1 MGTSSPRLL
10 DLIPKCQQ
18 EWTPTDLG
26 YADERKLELR
36 LAPPGHEDWAMVKQ
50 KRGEEE
56 EDSSGLTLSL
66 FHNKS
71 SKNTNNSSAGEKRS
85 GFQKIPS
92 HTPVSATHLPSVVG
106 WPPIR
111 SFRKNI
117 ASSSSAKPSSEV
129 KKIEIRGSAT
139 AATSST
145 LVKINMDGI
154 PFGRKVDLKTHNSYY
169 KLSSAVDELF
179 RDLFAGTQ
187 HYFNTSSHLF
197 LHYIT
202 SVTCFL

>member
-1 MGTSSPRLL
+1 MLSLVSMGGSCPPLL
-10 DLIPKCQQ
+10 DLIPKCEE

-36 LAPPGHEDWAMVKQ
+36 LAPPGHEDWPMVKQ
-50 KRGEEE
+50 KRGGEEEE

-66 FHNKS
+66 FRNKS

-85 GFQKIPS
+85 GFARMPS
-92 HTPVSATHLPSVVG
+92 LKPPHKPVSANHLPSAPSVVG

-117 ASSSSAKPSSEV
+117 APSNSAKSSSEN
-129 KKIEIRGSAT
+129 KKTEIRSST
-139 AATSST
+139 SSSST

-154 PFGRKVDLKTHNSYY
+154 PFGRKVDLKTHDSYS
-169 KLSSAVDELF
+169 KLSSAVNELF
-179 RDLFAGTQ
+179 RDLFAST
-187 HYFNTSSHLF
+187 
-197 LHYIT
+197 
-202 SVTCFL
+202 